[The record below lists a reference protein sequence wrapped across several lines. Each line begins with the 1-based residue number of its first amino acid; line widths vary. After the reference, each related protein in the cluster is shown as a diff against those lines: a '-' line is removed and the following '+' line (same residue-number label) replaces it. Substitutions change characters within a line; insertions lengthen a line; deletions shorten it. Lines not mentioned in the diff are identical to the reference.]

1 MIKEKDILKL
11 LNREEVLHDLSGATA
26 YLDGKSVL
34 VTGAG
39 GSIGTE
45 LCRQLVTMPI
55 KSLVLLDIYEN
66 GVFFI
71 YEELKNVAKDKGITL
86 SVEIASIRDKA
97 KLKNLFI
104 KYNFDVVFNAAAH
117 KHVHL
122 MEYAPDEAVKNNIVG
137 TDNLA
142 YLSDKFGVEVFV
154 QISSDKAVNPTG
166 VMGATKR
173 ACEML
178 FRAKYQRSKCKF
190 VSVRFGNV
198 LGSNGSVIPLFIKQ
212 IEEGGPITLTDER
225 MVRYFMTIKEAVS
238 LLLLTGACANGGEV
252 FVLDMGEPVKIYDL
266 AKKLIAL
273 ICKDENAVEIK
284 IIGLREGEKLYE
296 ERLYNGE
303 QSSHNLSDKIS
314 VAKPVSFDVKAFNKQ
329 LNKLIK
335 LAKNGKTEV
344 KEELFNLVNLAE

>member
-11 LNREEVLHDLSGATA
+11 LNREEVLHDLSGAIG
-26 YLDGKSVL
+26 YLEDKVVL

-45 LCRQLVTMPI
+45 LCRQLITMPI
-55 KSLVLLDIYEN
+55 KALVMLDIYEN

-71 YEELKNVAKDKGITL
+71 YEELKNIAKQKDITL
-86 SVEIASIRDKA
+86 AVEIASIRDRGKLA
-97 KLKNLFI
+97 KLFSQ
-104 KYNFDVVFNAAAH
+104 YNFDVVFNAAAH

-142 YLSDKFGVEVFV
+142 YLSDKHGVSVFV

-178 FRAKYQRSKCKF
+178 FRAKYQHSKCKF

-238 LLLLTGACANGGEV
+238 LLLLTGASANGGEV

-273 ICKDENAVEIK
+273 ICGDEHAVEIK
-284 IIGLREGEKLYE
+284 VVGLREGEKLYE

-303 QSSHNLSDKIS
+303 QSSHILSDKIS
-314 VAKPVSFDVKAFNKQ
+314 VTKPVSFNVKEFNKQ
-329 LNKLIK
+329 LKKLIK
-335 LAKNGKTEV
+335 LATKGKEEV
-344 KEELFNLVNLAE
+344 KEQLFNLVNLAK